1 MKREDQII
9 YAAKSFEKKEGFSP
23 IVMKAKG
30 VNSAAGIGFLEGAVW
45 ADNNPR
51 TDMIGIDSISRV
63 RSILLSNFCKIAKE
77 HPHKKY
83 DEVPEMK
90 EAFDMIIKC

>member
-45 ADNNPR
+45 ADKTLIEHIEQLLL
-51 TDMIGIDSISRV
+51 TDV
-63 RSILLSNFCKIAKE
+63 L
-77 HPHKKY
+77 PHFMHGGEA
-83 DEVPEMK
+83 DEVVAMLDEKIM
-90 EAFDMIIKC
+90 EE

>member
-45 ADNNPR
+45 ADEHPNAI
-51 TDMIGIDSISRV
+51 DMAYLQNWYQDSIDET
-63 RSILLSNFCKIAKE
+63 KE
-77 HPHKKY
+77 PIWTDKHLEELFNDFYLIPKG
-83 DEVPEMK
+83 K
-90 EAFDMIIKC
+90 E

>member
-9 YAAKSFEKKEGFSP
+9 YAAKYFEKKEGFSP

-45 ADNNPR
+45 ADKTLIGQIEQLLL
-51 TDMIGIDSISRV
+51 TDV
-63 RSILLSNFCKIAKE
+63 L
-77 HPHKKY
+77 PHFIHGGEA
-83 DEVPEMK
+83 DEVIAMLDEKIMEK
-90 EAFDMIIKC
+90 YL